1 VFRPIR
7 NGKPPKQPK
16 SADPLETLFPK
27 PKSNTSYTTQLSEP
41 SRQNSKQSNKSQLL
55 NKRRITPNSLPTTA
69 KVYGKSKSPMSR
81 GTSHGSIGSE
91 LSFSNIATLK
101 SASNSVQSG
110 VSARSNFEINAKI
123 DRFNDKKQTLALMD
137 LGKHTV
143 LNNSFRDSK
152 MPGGPQPVYE
162 QAKKRPQDR

>member
-1 VFRPIR
+1 MSIIIFNLFYTFLLSRRVSPTRRSSDVSTIGLEEKPVFRPIR

-69 KVYGKSKSPMSR
+69 KVRTILQKS
-81 GTSHGSIGSE
+81 I
-91 LSFSNIATLK
+91 SFSI
-101 SASNSVQSG
+101 
-110 VSARSNFEINAKI
+110 
-123 DRFNDKKQTLALMD
+123 
-137 LGKHTV
+137 
-143 LNNSFRDSK
+143 
-152 MPGGPQPVYE
+152 QPSE
-162 QAKKRPQDR
+162 D

>member
-1 VFRPIR
+1 MFRPIR

-69 KVYGKSKSPMSR
+69 KVRMIYQKCIISQSSKQNYEKNLWIYYSC
-81 GTSHGSIGSE
+81 GSF
-91 LSFSNIATLK
+91 L
-101 SASNSVQSG
+101 
-110 VSARSNFEINAKI
+110 
-123 DRFNDKKQTLALMD
+123 
-137 LGKHTV
+137 
-143 LNNSFRDSK
+143 
-152 MPGGPQPVYE
+152 
-162 QAKKRPQDR
+162 